1 LTRLS
6 NMKVLCLVLLT
17 LGLLGLK
24 TDAKLQR
31 VALKRMETA
40 RRSLHSFSESR
51 KKILNRWQTSHL
63 GYFPHENIT
72 NFMDAQYYGEIEI
85 GTPGQKFKVIFDT
98 GSSNLWI
105 PSSTCGLLNIACQT
119 HNKYHSKDS
128 STYVEDGSDFEI
140 RYGSGSMKGFVSI
153 DKVCVANVCVDS
165 QSFAEATK
173 EPGIAFVAAHFDGIL
188 GMGWDSISVNHL
200 PTVFT
205 NMVNQQLVDSPVFSF
220 WLNRDQEDPNG
231 GQMILGGSDESLYTG
246 EMSYI
251 PLSAKTYWQVDMA
264 SVEVSGASATVC
276 DGGCQA
282 IMDTGTSLIAG
293 PKKEIDAINHA
304 IGATIIPITGEAI
317 VNCAKIPEMPKI
329 SFGLGGKTYV
339 LEAKDYVLQ
348 ITQMGVTQC
357 LSGFMGL
364 DTPDGLWIL
373 GDVFLGKYYAEFD
386 VGNARVGL
394 AQAVQ

>member
-1 LTRLS
+1 MR
-6 NMKVLCLVLLT
+6 VICLL
-17 LGLLGLK
+17 LLGL
-24 TDAKLQR
+24 TLFILNCDGKLQR
-31 VALKRMETA
+31 VSLKRMDTA
-40 RRSLHSFSESR
+40 RRSLQTISESR
-51 KKILNRWQTSHL
+51 MKILNRWNQKSHL

-72 NFMDAQYYGEIEI
+72 NYMDAQYYGEIEI

-119 HNKYHSKDS
+119 HNKYHSKRS
-128 STYVEDGSDFEI
+128 STYVKDGSDFEI

-153 DKVCVANVCVDS
+153 DKVCVAGVCVDS
-165 QSFAEATK
+165 QSFAEATM

-188 GMGWDSISVNHL
+188 GMGWASISVNHL
-200 PTVFT
+200 TTVFD

-220 WLNRDQEDPNG
+220 WLNRNQEDPNG
-231 GQMILGGSDESLYTG
+231 GQMILGGSDDTLYSG
-246 EMSYI
+246 EMNYI

-264 SVEVSGASATVC
+264 SVDVSGAGSDIAC
-276 DGGCQA
+276 EGGCQA

-293 PKKEIDAINHA
+293 PKAEINAINRA
-304 IGATIIPITGEAI
+304 IGATIIPITGEAM
-317 VNCAKIPEMPKI
+317 VDCKKIPDMPQI
-329 SFGLGGKTYV
+329 NFGLGGKTYM

-364 DTPDGLWIL
+364 QTPDGLWIL
-373 GDVFLGKYYAEFD
+373 GDVFLGKYYTEFD

-394 AQAVQ
+394 ATAVQ